1 MPRTTGRQQP
11 LSVELDTA
19 AVSDASRALTVQSKQ
34 TRALMEAYGV
44 KSATP
49 AGLEVEI
56 RGYQQTAMH
65 SLLAIGVRLMVLRTL
80 TQHGEWLQ
88 SMERLQMAPRTAQK
102 LMQAA
107 IKFANPALARPKLQA
122 LGEGKLLELIT
133 LDDEELDALESG
145 ESVLELDLD
154 DIASMSMSELR
165 RSLREARQA
174 EAAKDKLLEKR
185 GKELDKLKKGR
196 TFEPQPDSVAQT
208 EAEQAQYIA
217 LQETHAEA
225 VAIIARLAV
234 VVRDI
239 RDHAESQA
247 MHQAATAGMENLCQR
262 VADICAEHSIPI
274 QFEDLVVP
282 DWALPATAK
291 SGKGTK
297 R

>member
-65 SLLAIGVRLMVLRTL
+65 SLLAIGVRLVLRTL

-185 GKELDKLKKGR
+185 GKELDKLLRHGR
-196 TFEPQPDSVAQT
+196 MGLGRLERN
-208 EAEQAQYIA
+208 ERQA
-217 LQETHAEA
+217 LRGHAH
-225 VAIIARLAV
+225 RL
-234 VVRDI
+234 VR
-239 RDHAESQA
+239 
-247 MHQAATAGMENLCQR
+247 ATLKLAHEIGHRASLG
-262 VADICAEHSIPI
+262 D
-274 QFEDLVVP
+274 
-282 DWALPATAK
+282 
-291 SGKGTK
+291 G
-297 R
+297 